1 MAACVKPRIPL
12 GRSTMKKKQL
22 ALSGALLLVPIAAL
36 AQQANTGDAE
46 QNLPPVTVLSDKK
59 TETPKRKVKKSSA
72 SKKAKSTPS
81 NVPDQSPGQEDL
93 LAGDAHGLQ
102 LDSQGIRPPSVT
114 AQTVGGVI
122 VSDPTLGRVSSVSR
136 EGINILG
143 GPAQTSF
150 YQAASVIPSVNVE
163 SPDPF
168 GLSAT
173 RNINIAG
180 KGDFHLSRTINGL
193 PIMGIVGGNDLY
205 DLQNVS
211 RLDVYR
217 GPIPA
222 DRSLG
227 ISNASGVINQVL
239 LGPQS
244 TPSVFAEQSFGS
256 WNFNKTFARVD
267 TGLLSTGT
275 ELFISGSTASADKW
289 SGSGD
294 ESRDNFAVGLSQRVT
309 KDLKVDINAVYSK
322 FEGNPYKALTYAQTQ
337 NLSQYYGLDYDKT
350 FNPANKANYY
360 KFNRVS
366 SEDYAV
372 FASVDYRLA
381 EGQHIVFKPYY
392 WNNDGEQWSGVGSG
406 ANGQL
411 QIWRQQNDNLG
422 GVLEYDGHFGTGT
435 DVVAGYWW
443 QSLAPPPP
451 PTDQRRF
458 NISNTG
464 ALTFANWNTIA
475 KIDNFVVN
483 SPYVQL
489 TQEFG
494 TVSVTGGVRYMSL
507 GAPEM
512 RYYRTTGVP
521 DGTLEEALSYPGL
534 SEYSDAFVTARDYN
548 EFLPNF
554 GITNEFGGGWSANFS
569 YGRNFGRP
577 DWGPQAS
584 NYISN
589 RTTFQSKGID
599 LQDLVDNVRPEIA
612 DQFSAQLRYNN
623 HGLTIVPGVFYA
635 LHDHKQVKINDPA
648 VNNLAYYVGTGS
660 TTEYGAELQASYNF
674 GDQLFAF
681 ASATLSSETF
691 DGDTQTLSG
700 GSPIKTKGNQIPNTP
715 RAMFKA
721 GVTYSWYDFA
731 FTPVVRVIGER
742 YGDAQNKNKVPAYT
756 VTDFTVAYNIRQ
768 KLGLEEATLKFGVV
782 NLFNQEYISEISPSD
797 TDLSSD
803 AQYYVGAPRTF
814 IGTVAVKF

>member
-1 MAACVKPRIPL
+1 
-12 GRSTMKKKQL
+12 MKKKQL

-36 AQQANTGDAE
+36 AQEANTGDAE
-46 QNLPPVTVLSDKK
+46 QTLPPVTVLSDKK
-59 TETPKRKVKKSSA
+59 TEAPKPKFKKSSE
-72 SKKAKSTPS
+72 SKKAKSTPT
-81 NVPDQSPGQEDL
+81 NVQEQSPGQDDL
-93 LAGDAHGLQ
+93 LPGNVHGLQ
-102 LDSQGIRPPSVT
+102 LDSQGILAPSVT

-122 VSDPTLGRVSSVSR
+122 VSDPTLGRASSVSR

-150 YQAASVIPSVNVE
+150 YQAASIIPSVNVE

-422 GVLEYDGHFGTGT
+422 GVLEYDGHFATGT

-458 NISNTG
+458 SISSTG

-483 SPYVQL
+483 SPYLQL
-489 TQEFG
+489 TQELG

-507 GAPEM
+507 GAPDM
-512 RYYRTTGVP
+512 HYYRTTGVP
-521 DGTLEEALSYPGL
+521 DGTLDQALSYPGL

-554 GITNEFGGGWSANFS
+554 GITNDFGGGWSANFS

-589 RTTFQSKGID
+589 RTAFQNANID

-648 VNNLAYYVGTGS
+648 LNNLAYYVGTGS

-681 ASATLSSETF
+681 ASATVSSETF

-700 GSPIKTKGNQIPNTP
+700 GSPIKTKGNQLPNTP

-731 FTPVVRVIGER
+731 FTPVVRVIGDR
-742 YGDAQNKNKVPAYT
+742 YGDAQNKNKVSGYA
-756 VTDFTVAYNIRQ
+756 VADFTVAYNIRQ

-782 NLFNQEYISEISPSD
+782 NLFDKEYISQISPSD

>member
-1 MAACVKPRIPL
+1 
-12 GRSTMKKKQL
+12 MKKKQL

-36 AQQANTGDAE
+36 AQEANTGDAE
-46 QNLPPVTVLSDKK
+46 QTLPPVTVLSDKK
-59 TETPKRKVKKSSA
+59 TEAPKRKVKKSSE
-72 SKKAKSTPS
+72 SKKAKSTPA
-81 NVPDQSPGQEDL
+81 NVPEQSPGQDDL
-93 LAGDAHGLQ
+93 LAGNVHGLQ
-102 LDSQGIRPPSVT
+102 LDSQGILAPSVT

-122 VSDPTLGRVSSVSR
+122 VSDPTLGRASSVSR

-150 YQAASVIPSVNVE
+150 YQAASIIPSVNVE

-173 RNINIAG
+173 RNINISG

-294 ESRDNFAVGLSQRVT
+294 KSRDNFAVGLSQRVT

-422 GVLEYDGHFGTGT
+422 GVLEYDGHFATGT

-458 NISNTG
+458 SISNTG

-512 RYYRTTGVP
+512 RYYRTAGVP
-521 DGTLEEALSYPGL
+521 NGTLDEALSYPGL

-554 GITNEFGGGWSANFS
+554 GITNDFGGGWSANFS

-589 RTTFQSKGID
+589 RTAFQNANID

-635 LHDHKQVKINDPA
+635 LHDHKQVKINDLA
-648 VNNLAYYVGTGS
+648 LNNLAYYVGTGS

-681 ASATLSSETF
+681 ASATVSSETF

-700 GSPIKTKGNQIPNTP
+700 GSPIKTKGNQLPNTP

-731 FTPVVRVIGER
+731 FTPVVRVIGDR
-742 YGDAQNKNKVPAYT
+742 YGDAQNKNKVSGYA
-756 VTDFTVAYNIRQ
+756 VADFTVAYNIRQ

-782 NLFNQEYISEISPSD
+782 NLFDKEYISQISPSD

>member
-1 MAACVKPRIPL
+1 MR
-12 GRSTMKKKQL
+12 KKL
-22 ALSGALLLVPIAAL
+22 ALGGTLLLMPMAAL
-36 AQQANTGDAE
+36 AQEPGAADADKTLPAVTVFSEQNQKPAKPKVAKKKSVPKKTATAAPSGSLSEDAE
-46 QNLPPVTVLSDKK
+46 SSPSD
-59 TETPKRKVKKSSA
+59 
-72 SKKAKSTPS
+72 AKGS
-81 NVPDQSPGQEDL
+81 
-93 LAGDAHGLQ
+93 H
-102 LDSQGIRPPSVT
+102 LDSQGIVAPSTLT

-136 EGINILG
+136 EGMNILG

-150 YQAASVIPSVNVE
+150 YQAADIIPSVNVE
-163 SPDPF
+163 TPDPF

-173 RNINIAG
+173 RNINIMG

-193 PIMGIVGGNDLY
+193 PIMGIVGGNDLF
-205 DLQNVS
+205 DLENVS

-222 DRSLG
+222 NRSLG
-227 ISNASGVINQVL
+227 ISNASGVVDQIL

-256 WNFNKTFARVD
+256 WNFNKTFARID
-267 TGLLSTGT
+267 TGMLSTGT
-275 ELFISGSTASADKW
+275 ALYISGSTASADKW
-289 SGSGD
+289 TGAGD
-294 ESRDNFAVGLSQRVT
+294 ESRDNFAIGLSQKVSR
-309 KDLKVDINAVYSK
+309 DLKVDINAVYSK
-322 FEGNPYKALTYAQTQ
+322 FEGNPYKALTFVQTQ

-350 FNPANKANYY
+350 FNASNRQNYY
-360 KFNRVS
+360 KFNRVR

-372 FASVDYRLA
+372 FANVDYRIA

-392 WNNDGEQWSGVGSG
+392 WNNDGEQYNGVGSG
-406 ANGQL
+406 ANAQV

-422 GVLEYDGHFGTGT
+422 GVLEYDGHFATGT

-458 NISNTG
+458 KISSTG
-464 ALTFANWNTIA
+464 ELTFSNWNTIA

-489 TQEFG
+489 TQELG
-494 TVSVTGGVRYMSL
+494 SVTVTGGVRYMSL
-507 GAPEM
+507 GAPDM
-512 RYYRTTGVP
+512 RYYNTTGVP
-521 DGTLEEALSYPGL
+521 DGTLDQALSYPGL
-534 SEYSDAFVTARDYN
+534 AEYSDASVSAHDYN

-554 GITNEFGGGWSANFS
+554 GITKEFGNGWSANFA

-589 RTTFQSKGID
+589 RTAFQSSGID

-612 DQFSAQLRYNN
+612 DQFSAQLRYSDR
-623 HGLTIVPGVFYA
+623 GLTIVPGVFYA
-635 LHDHKQVKINDPA
+635 MHDHKQVKINDPA
-648 VNNLAYYVGTGS
+648 LGNLAYYVGTGS

-681 ASATLSSETF
+681 ASATVASETF

-700 GSPIKTKGNQIPNTP
+700 GSAIKTKGNQIPNTP

-721 GVTYSWYDFA
+721 GLTYSWYDFA

-742 YGDAQNKNKVPAYT
+742 YGDAQNKNKVSGYT
-756 VTDFTVAYNIRQ
+756 VADFTVAYNIRQ
-768 KLGLEEATLKFGVV
+768 KFGLEEATLKFGVV
-782 NLFNQEYISEISPSD
+782 NLFDKEYIAQISPSD

>member
-1 MAACVKPRIPL
+1 
-12 GRSTMKKKQL
+12 MKKKL
-22 ALSGALLLVPIAAL
+22 ALSGTLLLMPIAAL
-36 AQQANTGDAE
+36 AQEAGSGGTDKA
-46 QNLPPVTVLSDKK
+46 LPPVTVLSGEKAEQAKNKVAKK
-59 TETPKRKVKKSSA
+59 KSA
-72 SKKAKSTPS
+72 SKKAKATAASSQP
-81 NVPDQSPGQEDL
+81 PGDVDL
-93 LAGDAHGLQ
+93 SLGEANGPH
-102 LDSQGIRPPSVT
+102 LDSQGVVTPPTVT

-143 GPAQTSF
+143 GAAQTSF
-150 YQAASVIPSVNVE
+150 YQAADIIPSVVVE

-180 KGDFHLSRTINGL
+180 KGDFHLSRNINGL
-193 PIMGIVGGNDLY
+193 PIFGIVGGNDLY
-205 DLQNVS
+205 DLENIS

-217 GPIPA
+217 GAIPA

-227 ISNASGVINQVL
+227 VSNASGVIDQII

-244 TPSVFAEQSFGS
+244 TPSTFAEQSFGS

-289 SGSGD
+289 TGAGD
-294 ESRDNFAVGLSQRVT
+294 ESRDNFAVGLSQKVS

-322 FEGNPYKALTYAQTQ
+322 FDGNPYKALTYAQTQ

-350 FNPANKANYY
+350 FDPANKANYY
-360 KFNRVS
+360 KFNRVI

-372 FASVDYRLA
+372 FANVDYRLA

-392 WNNDGEQWSGVGSG
+392 WNNDGEQWSGT
-406 ANGQL
+406 NGQL

-422 GVLEYDGHFGTGT
+422 GVLEYDGHFATGT

-458 NISNTG
+458 NISSTG
-464 ALTFANWNTIA
+464 ELTFANWNTIA

-489 TQEFG
+489 TQALG
-494 TVSVTGGVRYMSL
+494 TVSVTGGVRYMNL
-507 GAPEM
+507 GAPDM
-512 RYYRTTGVP
+512 RYYNTTGVP
-521 DGTLEEALSYPGL
+521 DGTLDQALSYPGL
-534 SEYSDAFVTARDYN
+534 QEYSDAFVTARDYG

-554 GITNEFGGGWSANFS
+554 GITNDFGGGWSANFA

-612 DQFSAQLRYNN
+612 DQFSAQLRYND

-660 TTEYGAELQASYNF
+660 STEYGAELQASYNF

-681 ASATLSSETF
+681 ASGTLSSETF

-700 GSPIKTKGNQIPNTP
+700 GAAIKTKGNQIPNTP

-742 YGDAQNKNKVPAYT
+742 YGDAQNKNKVSGYT

-768 KLGLEEATLKFGVV
+768 KFGLEEATLKFGVV
-782 NLFNQEYISEISPSD
+782 NLFDKEYISEISPND

>member
-1 MAACVKPRIPL
+1 MAACVKSRIPL

-46 QNLPPVTVLSDKK
+46 QTLPPVTVLSDKK

-81 NVPDQSPGQEDL
+81 YVPDQSPGQEDL

-150 YQAASVIPSVNVE
+150 YQAASIIPSVNVE

-275 ELFISGSTASADKW
+275 ELFISGSWNFTEADE
-289 SGSGD
+289 D
-294 ESRDNFAVGLSQRVT
+294 ENSSPGCSSCGRRRDR
-309 KDLKVDINAVYSK
+309 
-322 FEGNPYKALTYAQTQ
+322 
-337 NLSQYYGLDYDKT
+337 
-350 FNPANKANYY
+350 
-360 KFNRVS
+360 
-366 SEDYAV
+366 
-372 FASVDYRLA
+372 
-381 EGQHIVFKPYY
+381 
-392 WNNDGEQWSGVGSG
+392 
-406 ANGQL
+406 
-411 QIWRQQNDNLG
+411 
-422 GVLEYDGHFGTGT
+422 
-435 DVVAGYWW
+435 
-443 QSLAPPPP
+443 
-451 PTDQRRF
+451 
-458 NISNTG
+458 
-464 ALTFANWNTIA
+464 
-475 KIDNFVVN
+475 
-483 SPYVQL
+483 
-489 TQEFG
+489 
-494 TVSVTGGVRYMSL
+494 
-507 GAPEM
+507 
-512 RYYRTTGVP
+512 
-521 DGTLEEALSYPGL
+521 
-534 SEYSDAFVTARDYN
+534 
-548 EFLPNF
+548 
-554 GITNEFGGGWSANFS
+554 
-569 YGRNFGRP
+569 
-577 DWGPQAS
+577 
-584 NYISN
+584 
-589 RTTFQSKGID
+589 
-599 LQDLVDNVRPEIA
+599 
-612 DQFSAQLRYNN
+612 
-623 HGLTIVPGVFYA
+623 
-635 LHDHKQVKINDPA
+635 
-648 VNNLAYYVGTGS
+648 
-660 TTEYGAELQASYNF
+660 
-674 GDQLFAF
+674 
-681 ASATLSSETF
+681 
-691 DGDTQTLSG
+691 
-700 GSPIKTKGNQIPNTP
+700 
-715 RAMFKA
+715 
-721 GVTYSWYDFA
+721 
-731 FTPVVRVIGER
+731 
-742 YGDAQNKNKVPAYT
+742 
-756 VTDFTVAYNIRQ
+756 
-768 KLGLEEATLKFGVV
+768 KFG
-782 NLFNQEYISEISPSD
+782 Y
-797 TDLSSD
+797 SSSALPTQAD
-803 AQYYVGAPRTF
+803 AILRALDRPLLAL
-814 IGTVAVKF
+814 AV